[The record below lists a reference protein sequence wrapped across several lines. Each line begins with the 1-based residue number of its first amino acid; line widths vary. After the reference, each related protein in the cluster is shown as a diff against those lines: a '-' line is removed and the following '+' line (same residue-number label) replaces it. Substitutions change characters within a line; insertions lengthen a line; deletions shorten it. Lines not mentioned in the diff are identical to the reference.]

1 MINTLFRFLNL
12 TFITLCILVVLS
24 FALAYF
30 FPGDTWLNLF
40 GAEFIQDQP
49 TLMLVAEQTNVLM
62 AFWYYIQALL
72 EGEWGVSFATGNA
85 LYPEIMRLLP
95 ATLEL
100 SLYAITIALVL
111 GIPLGFIAGM
121 QYHKKID
128 NIFMPALLA
137 PRPARDFLEFW
148 VSIESLADTKRHKKD
163 IK

>member
-72 EGEWGVSFATGNA
+72 EGEWESVS
-85 LYPEIMRLLP
+85 PQVMRFIQKLCACYLL
-95 ATLEL
+95 
-100 SLYAITIALVL
+100 
-111 GIPLGFIAGM
+111 
-121 QYHKKID
+121 
-128 NIFMPALLA
+128 
-137 PRPARDFLEFW
+137 R
-148 VSIESLADTKRHKKD
+148 
-163 IK
+163 